1 MADGKTPEGTGST
14 LSTDQQNLVNTI
26 LSAEFC
32 TLASGY
38 ITDMQSLFTG
48 KPSVPA
54 APTAN
59 DIVSLAGNLNAV
71 IPAGFLLL
79 HNDLTGGE
87 EGKKGSGSSDS
98 GFSLSSF
105 IGPMLAVVGGAVI
118 GTGIIKGLFG
128 GFSSKTENKTQ
139 QLVDDLNDRLS
150 ADELAKDP
158 EVLAAQKKGFV
169 AYLKTYYYQQA
180 ASMAVSGTIEA
191 IGEGM
196 GKAVGG
202 FFTSLID
209 KVKGEEKTPNKLQE
223 CVNVIMDN
231 VNPQDY
237 VGDAEVDTAVR
248 NGIIGY
254 LKTYMVSQTAA
265 MTLDTTLSSVGEA
278 AGNMVH
284 GFLTNLLGIGPKE
297 AVYQRI
303 QDIVDTLIDSF
314 SAEEASK
321 DQDVQSAVK
330 DGITGY
336 ITSYFKTQADAM
348 KTDTT
353 VSNIASQA
361 GNFVQSFV
369 GSFFPKFLQKE
380 SASDHLTNIAETL
393 ITSTTYDEVKSWAE
407 TDVALKNGVSSYV
420 QAYFNAQAEASI
432 DGSVKNSLATSAG
445 ESVRNFFTG
454 IFGKEVSDTGI
465 DHIKNIADAMFGSI
479 DYEEVM
485 SWEGMDSLLHTTVS
499 DYIKTYFSTQTK
511 AATAGDVATSILSI
525 AGQSIHSFFAGLF
538 GKSADDPSQKGIN
551 TLKAIGD
558 SLFESIEAEEVL
570 GWDEIEDTRK
580 EAVKSFILSYFQIQS
595 DAAIETAKTNSEVKE
610 GVKDKISKWWSGS
623 NNDNNKTVQT
633 LLDIVSK
640 LDDRLDAS
648 KIASDSS
655 IQNQQSSSIKKF
667 VSSYYDSIVENAFS
681 TSSITEYA
689 SSSAYRSLKKQRVQD
704 ITEHLLDATVNSLNT
719 EIEENKVTFKMDT
732 SATIKQD
739 ENSDKMVTT
748 LDKISSL
755 LDELNTFIQTQKQE
769 SGNNVTV
776 VNNAGSAMQDNLSV
790 VIPG

>member
-1 MADGKTPEGTGST
+1 MAD
-14 LSTDQQNLVNTI
+14 TDSKPSGLTKDQNELVLKVANAGFDNLIQESHNYFT
-26 LSAEFC
+26 
-32 TLASGY
+32 T
-38 ITDMQSLFTG
+38 MQSLFTG

-54 APTAN
+54 TPTAN

-237 VGDAEVDTAVR
+237 VGDEEVDTAVR

-254 LKTYMVSQTAA
+254 LKTYMVSQTVA

-511 AATAGDVATSILSI
+511 AATVGDVATSILSI

-570 GWDEIEDTRK
+570 GWEEIEDTRK
-580 EAVKSFILSYFQIQS
+580 EAVKSFVLAYFQIQAE
-595 DAAIETAKTNSEVKE
+595 AATETTKNNSEVKE
-610 GVKDKISKWWSGS
+610 GFADKVKSWWGGKNKDSNSSAGVQKLLEIASALDSSLKVDTISK
-623 NNDNNKTVQT
+623 DT
-633 LLDIVSK
+633 
-640 LDDRLDAS
+640 
-648 KIASDSS
+648 S
-655 IQNQQSSSIKKF
+655 ITEARDKSIKEF
-667 VSSYYDSIVENAFS
+667 VTSYYDTLIENTLTLPDISSDIKRKQKTTATSIANS
-681 TSSITEYA
+681 
-689 SSSAYRSLKKQRVQD
+689 
-704 ITEHLLDATVNSLNT
+704 LLDATVNSLNT